1 MLFKLIFGRGARSDR
16 QTLTQTHAY
25 AYTGNIQL
33 QQEFK
38 LKTTEIN
45 SNRKLVAFCQ
55 KKINKENQIR
65 LLI

>member
-33 QQEFK
+33 QQQFK

-55 KKINKENQIR
+55 KKIKKENQIR